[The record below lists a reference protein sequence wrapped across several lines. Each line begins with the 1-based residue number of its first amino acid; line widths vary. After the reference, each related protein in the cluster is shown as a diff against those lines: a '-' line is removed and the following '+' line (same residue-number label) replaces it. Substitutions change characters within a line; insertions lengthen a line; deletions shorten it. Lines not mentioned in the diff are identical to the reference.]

1 MNEDADEALIA
12 RCRSGAGPDRNK
24 GFAALVSRY
33 ERPVFNLAFRML
45 GDREDAR
52 DVAQTAFLKALEN
65 LHRFDPKY
73 RFFSWLYRIAM
84 NEALDLIGRRGRQT
98 ELTDVHAADDDPLGD
113 ATAADLGALVRGALG
128 ALTPEHRAVLV
139 LRHYQDLSYEEI
151 GAVLD
156 LPDATVKSRLF
167 EARERLRL
175 RLAGAGAE
183 PSA

>member
-12 RCRSGAGPDRNK
+12 RCRNGDGE

-65 LHRFDPKY
+65 LHRFDPQY

-98 ELTDVHAADDDPLGD
+98 ELTDVHAADDDLLAD
-113 ATAADLGALVRGALG
+113 ATAADLGARVRGALG
-128 ALTPEHRAVLV
+128 DLSPEHRAVLV
-139 LRHYQDLSYEEI
+139 LRHYQELSYEEI
-151 GAVLD
+151 GTVLE

-167 EARERLRL
+167 EARERLRV
-175 RLAGAGAE
+175 RLAGAGVG
-183 PSA
+183 P